1 MTNKYPGPAVLPAL
15 IFTGVTRLQKRK
27 ITSPYG
33 SAYFIN
39 LPSVL
44 LAGHHLLNMQDLRS
58 FFEEEHFIE
67 TKEEGTY
74 QPLQLGANIN
84 CATSKYFD
92 WADADMVIV
101 GCGERRGSNA
111 DSSYSNSPNVI
122 REELYKMYY
131 WHTAIKI
138 ADAGNI
144 REGATIDDTR
154 AALLAVL
161 QEIHNA
167 GKIAIVIGGSHDL
180 TLQQYEVFKK
190 AEKMATISVADML
203 IDLDE
208 AEETN
213 AASFL
218 MDMLTGT
225 PNFTTHYNHIAFKS
239 YYAHP
244 RMLETL
250 DKLRFDFFR
259 LGKVREQIEDMEP
272 VLRTSD
278 LFSFDMSAVRYCDA
292 PANVN
297 GSPNGL
303 AGEEACL
310 LTRYAGMSD
319 RLTTVGIYGYNE
331 ADDVHNMT
339 AKLISQMIWYFVDGY
354 LVRKTE
360 AKLTERDEFIVFNVA
375 FTDNDTV
382 FLKSKRTNRWWMKL
396 PDNSFVPCSYNDYL
410 VASNDEIPERWL
422 REQERLL

>member
-1 MTNKYPGPAVLPAL
+1 
-15 IFTGVTRLQKRK
+15 
-27 ITSPYG
+27 
-33 SAYFIN
+33 
-39 LPSVL
+39 
-44 LAGHHLLNMQDLRS
+44 MQDLRS

-67 TKEEGTY
+67 TKATGTY
-74 QPLQLGANIN
+74 QPLQVGANIN
-84 CATSKYFD
+84 CATSKSFD
-92 WADADMVIV
+92 WAGADIVLV
-101 GCGERRGSNA
+101 GCGEWRGDNSGVA
-111 DSSYSNSPNVI
+111 YSSSPDKI

-131 WHTAIKI
+131 WHTAINI

-144 REGATIDDTR
+144 RQGASLEDTR
-154 AALLAVL
+154 AALLAAL

-167 GKIAIVIGGSHDL
+167 GKIAVILGGSHDL
-180 TLQQYEVFKK
+180 TMQQYEVFKK
-190 AEKMATISVADML
+190 TERMITASVADML

-208 AEETN
+208 AEEVN
-213 AASFL
+213 SGSFL

-225 PNFTTHYNHIAFKS
+225 PNFMMHYNHIAFQS

-259 LGKVREQIEDMEP
+259 LGKVREHIEDMEP

-278 LFSFDMSAVRYCDA
+278 IFSFDISAVRYCDA
-292 PANVN
+292 PSNIK

-303 AGEEACL
+303 TGEEACQ
-310 LTRYAGMSD
+310 LTRYAGMSEA
-319 RLTTVGIYGYNE
+319 LTSLGIYGYNDS
-331 ADDVHNMT
+331 DDVHNMT
-339 AKLISQMIWYFVDGY
+339 ARLISQMIWYFVDGC

-382 FLKSKRTNRWWMKL
+382 FLKSKRTGRWWMKL
-396 PDNSFVPCSYNDYL
+396 PDQSFVPCSYNDYL

>member
-1 MTNKYPGPAVLPAL
+1 
-15 IFTGVTRLQKRK
+15 
-27 ITSPYG
+27 
-33 SAYFIN
+33 
-39 LPSVL
+39 
-44 LAGHHLLNMQDLRS
+44 MQDLRS
-58 FFEEEHFIE
+58 FFEEEHFLE
-67 TKEEGTY
+67 TKAPGTY
-74 QPLQLGANIN
+74 QPLQLGSNIN
-84 CATSKYFD
+84 FATSRGFD
-92 WADADMVIV
+92 WEKADMVIV
-101 GCGERRGSNA
+101 GCGECRGAGNSE
-111 DSSYSNSPNVI
+111 YSNSADRV

-131 WHTAIKI
+131 WHTAVSV

-144 REGATIDDTR
+144 RQGATIDDTR
-154 AALLAVL
+154 AALLTVL
-161 QEIHNA
+161 QEIHAA

-180 TLQQYEVFKK
+180 TMQQYEVFKK
-190 AEKMATISVADML
+190 VEQMVIASVADML

-208 AEETN
+208 AEEIT
-213 AASFL
+213 ASSFL
-218 MDMLTGT
+218 MEMLTGA
-225 PNFTTHYNHIAFKS
+225 PNFITHYNHIAFQS

-259 LGKVREQIEDMEP
+259 LGKVREHIEDMEP

-278 LFSFDMSAVRYCDA
+278 LFSFDISAVRYCDA
-292 PANVN
+292 PANIN

-303 AGEEACL
+303 TGEEVCQ
-310 LTRYAGMSD
+310 LTRYAGMSNV
-319 RLTTVGIYGYNE
+319 LSSLGIYGYNE

-360 AKLTERDEFIVFNVA
+360 AALTERDEFILFNVA

-396 PDNSFVPCSYNDYL
+396 PDHSFVPCSYNDYL

-422 REQERLL
+422 REQERLM